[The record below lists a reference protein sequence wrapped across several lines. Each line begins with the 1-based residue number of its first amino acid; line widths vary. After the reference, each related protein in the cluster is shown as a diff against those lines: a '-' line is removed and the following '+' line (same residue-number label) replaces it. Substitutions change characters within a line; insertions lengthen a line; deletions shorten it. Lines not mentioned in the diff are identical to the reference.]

1 MVGNTEYEILAVK
14 YGTRRGKRSE
24 IFLNYHLYGEADGP
38 LEMDYFFWVIRNRD
52 RTILVD
58 CGFSDHGGR
67 SRGRTRLADPLAQ
80 LAELG
85 ITPAT
90 VDQLVVTHAHYDHIG
105 NLNAFPRA
113 EVVMTEREYAFWTS
127 PMGGK
132 PLFAT
137 SAETDDIAALTELHT
152 TGRLRLIG
160 RRHKEDGIELIEVGG
175 HTPGQLIVIVDDRI
189 VLASDAL
196 HYYEEMTL
204 DRPFLHVADLPAMY
218 AAFELLRELAPGRH
232 IVAGHDPDVLRRF
245 PAIDSDAVRI
255 TR

>member
-1 MVGNTEYEILAVK
+1 MADPSHEVIAVR
-14 YGTRRGKRSE
+14 YGTRPARRSDV
-24 IFLNYHLYGEADGP
+24 FLHYELYGEPDAEIG
-38 LEMDYFFWVIRNRD
+38 MDYYFWIVRD
-52 RTILVD
+52 ARRITLVD
-58 CGFSDHGGR
+58 CGFNETSGAVR
-67 SRGRTRLADPLAQ
+67 NRTMICPPAKALARFDIRP
-80 LAELG
+80 ED
-85 ITPAT
+85 
-90 VDQLVVTHAHYDHIG
+90 VDRIIVTHAHYDHIG